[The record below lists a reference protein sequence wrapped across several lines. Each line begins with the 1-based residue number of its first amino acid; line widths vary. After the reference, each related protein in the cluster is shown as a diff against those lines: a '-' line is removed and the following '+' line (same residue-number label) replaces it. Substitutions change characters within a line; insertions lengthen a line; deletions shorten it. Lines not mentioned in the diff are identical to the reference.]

1 MITFQEH
8 AERDCRNRCQ
18 LIDSLLRGDGKIISY
33 EVDVSK
39 LKKSYVGFAA
49 KVLSII
55 RDGGATRN
63 EIKDATNVEFQVIEK
78 VVKKLKRDKTIKET
92 PGADNRRMLQVIN

>member
-8 AERDCRNRCQ
+8 AERDCRDRCQ

-33 EVDVSK
+33 EVDVSQ

-49 KVLSII
+49 KVLNII
-55 RDGGATRN
+55 RKGGATRN

-78 VVKKLKRDKTIKET
+78 VVKKLKSDKTIKET
-92 PGADNRRMLQVIN
+92 PGVDNRRMLQVIK